1 MSKTM
6 NKHGSGLLG
15 QKVAGVRVV
24 PLALKIIL
32 IFILLLLISNFAS
45 NFINLML
52 NRGELLDLMNQLL
65 VKDLKELHV
74 FCNNQYEIY
83 EFNQDLDATITNMK
97 KSAMNNFTRDK
108 SSAFGVRPDGSI
120 FFFASKTV
128 DMERFRDEEALEKM
142 KTPVQGRRE
151 GSLLYLHNGEEYFG
165 VYKYNTQW
173 DMYLVRSEELQE
185 FYRESWN
192 IFQNISIIIVI
203 ITILCVGIGIFL
215 LRYILRYVNHITNSL
230 MQMQERQSIDLI
242 DLTKAPNDDVTYL
255 GMSFNALAYTINNL
269 MTIFRKFVAKDVA
282 QRAYKEREVRLEGA
296 PRELT
301 ILFSDIK
308 GFTNMTEA
316 LGTGI
321 INLLNMHYEQ
331 AIARIREHEGV
342 MGSIIGDAI
351 LAVFGTLDTRHEN
364 KSLQAVKAGYEIQEV
379 AAALRE
385 EMTARKE
392 EIIKQRGSLT
402 EEEERIYKAV
412 MIEVG
417 VGLDGGEVFY
427 GNIGSSKRMTNT
439 VIGDNV
445 NSASRLE
452 GLTRIYKVPVICSD
466 YIKGEIEEH
475 TDEYLFMELDQV
487 QVKGKTVGKKVY
499 WPIEKKRVDEDFKKD
514 IDLFEKGLESYYAG
528 DWKSAYGVFKQCGL
542 AAAEVF
548 RERTKDQKSPQ
559 GWNGIWAMK
568 TK

>member
-1 MSKTM
+1 M
-6 NKHGSGLLG
+6 NKHSSGLLG
-15 QKVAGVRVV
+15 QKVAGVRIV

-83 EFNQDLDATITNMK
+83 EFNQDMEATVTNMK

-108 SSAFGVRPDGSI
+108 SNAFGVRPDGSI
-120 FFFASKTV
+120 FFFASRTV
-128 DMERFRDEEALEKM
+128 DMERFQDEEALEKM

-151 GSLLYLHNGEEYFG
+151 GSLLYNHNGEEYFG

-192 IFQNISIIIVI
+192 IFKNISIIIVI

-215 LRYILRYVNHITNSL
+215 LRYILRYVNHITNSI

-242 DLTKAPNDDVTYL
+242 DMSKAPNDDVTYL
-255 GMSFNALAYTINNL
+255 GMSFNALAHTINNL
-269 MTIFRKFVAKDVA
+269 MTIFRKFVAKDIA
-282 QRAYKEREVRLEGA
+282 QKAYKEREVRLEGA

-308 GFTNMTEA
+308 GFTNMTET

-331 AIARIREHEGV
+331 AISRIREHEGV

-351 LAVFGTLDTRHEN
+351 LAVFGTLDTQHEN
-364 KSLQAVKAGYEIQEV
+364 KSLQALDAGYEIQEV

-402 EEEERIYKAV
+402 EEEEQVYHAV

-427 GNIGSSKRMTNT
+427 GNIGSTKRMTST

-452 GLTRIYKVPVICSD
+452 GLTRIYKVPVICSE
-466 YIKGEIEEH
+466 YIKNEIEEH
-475 TDEYLFMELDQV
+475 SDRFLFLELDQV
-487 QVKGKTVGKKVY
+487 QVKGKTIGKKVY

-514 IDLFEKGLESYYAG
+514 IDLFKNGLESYYAG
-528 DWKSAYGVFKQCGL
+528 DWKSAHGSFKQCGL
-542 AAAEVF
+542 AVAEVF

-559 GWNGIWAMK
+559 GWNGIWTMK